1 MSDGAQKATGD
12 SRHDL
17 QDELTFGPSRIVPE
31 LHKLKLFEY
40 QTPFNLLLPSFSSLK
55 PLVRSQKCGE
65 SGIFG
70 KRCTVETNHFV
81 VSLHEYEVYQYDVR
95 LSSRQFYYSFLE
107 FLCHHEV
114 SVMIFYQ
121 VCISPE
127 ISCDV
132 NCAVMGKLVSVHGQ
146 SALNGCLPAYDGR
159 KHLYTAISLP
169 FTCKTFEIEL
179 QSVGQASWS

>member
-1 MSDGAQKATGD
+1 M
-12 SRHDL
+12 
-17 QDELTFGPSRIVPE
+17 
-31 LHKLKLFEY
+31 
-40 QTPFNLLLPSFSSLK
+40 
-55 PLVRSQKCGE
+55 
-65 SGIFG
+65 
-70 KRCTVETNHFV
+70 ETNHFV
-81 VSLHEYEVYQYDVR
+81 VSLRESEVYQYDVR
-95 LSSRQFYYSFLE
+95 LSSRQFYYSFWS
-107 FLCHHEV
+107 FCCHHHEI

-146 SALNGCLPAYDGR
+146 SALNGCLPSYDGR